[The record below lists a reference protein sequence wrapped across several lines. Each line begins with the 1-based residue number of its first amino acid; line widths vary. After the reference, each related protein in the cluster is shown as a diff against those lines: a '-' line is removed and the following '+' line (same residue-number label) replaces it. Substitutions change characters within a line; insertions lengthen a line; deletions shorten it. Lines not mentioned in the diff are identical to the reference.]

1 MTDNTR
7 PVIFSGIQPS
17 GHLNIGG
24 YLGAVRNWVKL
35 QQEYSCLFCV
45 VDLHA
50 ITVRQDPET
59 LKEKTMQLSALY
71 IAAGIDPDTSLL
83 FIQSH
88 VPAHT
93 EMAWLLTCNTYMGE
107 LSRMTQF
114 KDKTQG
120 KTDKNI
126 GAGLYIY
133 PVLMA
138 ADILLYQTKLVPV
151 GADQKQHLELTRDL
165 AIRMNHYYGQLFTV
179 PEPYIGPV
187 GARVMSL
194 QDPTAKMSKSDPNPM
209 NYITLLDD
217 PDTVRKKVR
226 KAVMDSIQG
235 ITYEPETRPGV
246 ANLLSIYAALT
257 DETPQAVAERYADK
271 GNAAVKNDL
280 AEVVIEALRPIQ
292 QRYQEL
298 RAEQGYLEQVLR
310 HGAEQAHER
319 SAPTLQATYKAM
331 GFVQFANVP
340 RLS

>member
-1 MTDNTR
+1 MADNAK

-35 QQEYSCLFCV
+35 QYEYDCLFCV

-50 ITVRQDPET
+50 ITVRQDPKTFTEQT
-59 LKEKTMQLSALY
+59 LTLSALY
-71 IAAGIDPDTSLL
+71 IAAGIDPDACLL
-83 FIQSH
+83 FLQSH

-93 EMAWLLTCNTYMGE
+93 ELAWLLMCNTYMGE

-120 KTDKNI
+120 KSDKNI
-126 GAGLYIY
+126 GAGLFIY

-165 AIRMNHYYGQLFTV
+165 AIRMNHYFGENLFTV
-179 PEPYIGPV
+179 PEPYIAPV

-194 QDPTAKMSKSDPNPM
+194 QEPTAKMSKSDANPM
-209 NYITLLDD
+209 NYVALLDD
-217 PDTVRKKVR
+217 PDTIRKKIR

-257 DETPQAVAERYADK
+257 DETPQIIAERYADK

-280 AEVVIEALRPIQ
+280 AEVLIEALKPIQ
-292 QRYQEL
+292 QKYKEL
-298 RAEQGYLEQVLR
+298 RANQDYLENLLR
-310 HGAEQAHER
+310 RDAEQAQER
-319 SAPTLQATYKAM
+319 SAPTLRATYQAM
-331 GFVQFANVP
+331 GFLTF
-340 RLS
+340 